1 MCVVCTHHCAAGES
15 VRKIIER
22 VFGMLKKRVRILR
35 LVKKMSEVEQI
46 VQVCCVLHNM
56 FVQVSAFAVCPPT
69 CHALCH

>member
-1 MCVVCTHHCAAGES
+1 MCGVYTPLCGRCES